1 VYPDRGSRHSSLVI
15 RVHWR
20 LGTGTQSRSRALPA
34 SAVVAWPAPNCGLL
48 AGRRWRQNDLRRVRS
63 NNLASDQ
70 ASLDALFDRF
80 QRLLEQLDGHMHE
93 IGREFR
99 QRADLDLGPLLPL
112 DEIFAG
118 YDPSAHIV
126 DDFFKN
132 KLAFVVLLSFPL
144 TTLEERI
151 AQGANWTRRQ
161 WAEVRL
167 AQRVSKRI
175 PAGVHLALAQA
186 AVEADTYIS
195 QYNIWMHHLVGNS
208 GERLFPPGLRL
219 LSHWSLRDEIK
230 ASYEDSKNGLA
241 KQRMI
246 EQVMERIIT
255 QTIPAAV
262 VDNPTVDW

>member
-1 VYPDRGSRHSSLVI
+1 MSTLIAEADTLPWLSECIGDLEQELKARLAHSQQARLSRGLRQIAAYWQADDGDR
-15 RVHWR
+15 
-20 LGTGTQSRSRALPA
+20 TTFEEF
-34 SAVVAWPAPNCGLL
+34 
-48 AGRRWRQNDLRRVRS
+48 VR

-70 ASLDALFDRF
+70 ASLNALFDRF

-99 QRADLDLGPLLPL
+99 QHADLDLGPLLPL
-112 DEIFAG
+112 DGIFAG

-132 KLAFVVLLSFPL
+132 KLAFVVLLNFPL
-144 TTLEERI
+144 TPLEERI

-167 AQRVSKRI
+167 AQRFSKRI
-175 PAGVHLALAQA
+175 PARVHLAIAQA
-186 AVEADTYIS
+186 AAEADTYIS

-219 LSHWSLRDEIK
+219 LSH
-230 ASYEDSKNGLA
+230 
-241 KQRMI
+241 
-246 EQVMERIIT
+246 
-255 QTIPAAV
+255 
-262 VDNPTVDW
+262 